1 MVYFAACMKG
11 GCRVFSASG
20 KLKSDVARENE
31 ILAHPVRLGAENK
44 WIFLVFPQRRVSAP
58 RATYR
63 RKKTGKS
70 RENRGKLAG
79 GRYSRSIRDPSSTK
93 QTILNPF
100 YD

>member
-1 MVYFAACMKG
+1 MNYLLFFLLKFNFFEMVYFAACMKG

-63 RKKTGKS
+63 RKKK
-70 RENRGKLAG
+70 RENPGKIEENSPEDATCV
-79 GRYSRSIRDPSSTK
+79 R
-93 QTILNPF
+93 
-100 YD
+100 